1 MTMRVLFAWA
11 AEANRRESG
20 KPELGGIERRV
31 LAGEDQARR
40 ESAGGKRMGYGRQL
54 DRFRPVPTTSR
65 ISAKRS
71 LPPSSAGAICLGCGA
86 TSSRGH
92 DQRKLSA

>member
-20 KPELGGIERRV
+20 KPELRGIERRV

-54 DRFRPVPTTSR
+54 DRFRPGPDDQPNIRETQ
-65 ISAKRS
+65 
-71 LPPSSAGAICLGCGA
+71 PSP
-86 TSSRGH
+86 
-92 DQRKLSA
+92 